1 MKPNAINYRIIGDE
15 REREFLALV
24 KLSRQ
29 TAELPEVCDPD
40 CHLDGE
46 EGQRKVVGKRFDF
59 AWERNMV
66 LLELDGGQWVKGGGR
81 HNRDA
86 DKWKTLAA
94 QAEGWTVLHISYTM
108 LKADPARVLQYLAAV
123 LERREER

>member
-1 MKPNAINYRIIGDE
+1 MRRNAINYRIIGDE

-29 TAELPEVCDPD
+29 TAELPSVRDPSH
-40 CHLDGE
+40 HLDN
-46 EGQRKVVGKRFDF
+46 GQIHVDRKRFDF

>member
-1 MKPNAINYRIIGDE
+1 MKLNAINYRIIGDE

-29 TAELPEVCDPD
+29 TAELPSVRDPSH
-40 CHLDGE
+40 HLDN
-46 EGQRKVVGKRFDF
+46 GQIHVDRKRFDF
-59 AWERNMV
+59 AWGHERV

-94 QAEGWTVLHISYTM
+94 QSAGWTVLHISYTM
-108 LKADPARVLQYLAAV
+108 LKSDPARVLQYLAEV
-123 LERREER
+123 LMRRGGR